1 MSRAM
6 RAFSR
11 SLPMLLLRSHQAVM
25 AQFRPVLRAHGI
37 TEQQWR
43 VLRALT
49 TVASMR
55 IGELAEVTLISAPS
69 LTRLLKTLDERGLVT
84 RRTERGDQRATQV
97 AIAPAGLKLIEQV
110 APHSEARYAS
120 IAARLGEREMR
131 ALYDVL
137 HALPERLA
145 GELDGS
151 ERALTATGRAR
162 SMPARGAGSSGT
174 AAGRRP
180 TRGGRSTGRG

>member
-1 MSRAM
+1 M
-6 RAFSR
+6 RAFSE
-11 SLPMLLLRSHQAVM
+11 SLPMLLLRAHQAVM
-25 AQFRPVLRAHGI
+25 AEFRPVLRRRGI

-145 GELDGS
+145 GEFDGGD
-151 ERALTATGRAR
+151 ERPLTATARAR
-162 SMPARGAGSSGT
+162 SAKARGAGSSGT
-174 AAGRRP
+174 GADRRP

>member
-1 MSRAM
+1 M
-6 RAFSR
+6 RAFSE
-11 SLPMLLLRSHQAVM
+11 SLPMLLLRAHQAVM
-25 AQFRPVLRAHGI
+25 AEFRPLLRRRGI

-49 TVASMR
+49 TVDSMR

-84 RRTERGDQRATQV
+84 RRAERGDQRATQV
-97 AIAPAGLKLIEQV
+97 AIAPAGVKLIEQV
-110 APHSEARYAS
+110 SPHSEARYAS

-145 GELDGS
+145 GQAGDDD
-151 ERALTATGRAR
+151 RALTGPRRAR
-162 SMPARGAGSSGT
+162 SAPARGAGSSGT

-180 TRGGRSTGRG
+180 TRGARSSGRG